1 MKKVKISVD
10 QWKLRRETDAMPLA
24 LKDCHTLK
32 SYLNDVGLKLTTET
46 LTDAAGT
53 CSLIE
58 SQIRESVQS
67 DIANIKNPILI
78 ASLTAGT
85 NAAIAELKQKIQR
98 LDAIHAVKEFIELI
112 EVIDEQ
118 PRLVLNW
125 RNIIEERASY
135 YITEPKEIAIYEA
148 QLKIIEAVNELAK
161 VKGTKIP
168 LNNLVFQMMKFN
180 DFEAIPEPL
189 NYSLVAVD
197 KES

>member
-10 QWKLRRETDAMPLA
+10 NWKLRRETDAMPLA
-24 LKDCHTLK
+24 LQSCNTLR

-46 LTDAAGT
+46 LRDAAGT

-58 SQIRESVQS
+58 SQIRESIQS
-67 DIANIKNPILI
+67 DIESLKNPILI

-85 NAAIAELKQKIQR
+85 NQAIAELKQKIQR
-98 LDAIHAVKEFIELI
+98 LDGIHAVKEFIELI
-112 EVIDEQ
+112 EVVDEQ
-118 PRLVLNW
+118 QRLVLNW
-125 RNIIEERASY
+125 RQIIEERATY
-135 YITEPKEIAIYEA
+135 YITDPKEIAIYNA

-161 VKGTKIP
+161 VKGTKIS

-189 NYSLVAVD
+189 NYSLVASD
-197 KES
+197 KE